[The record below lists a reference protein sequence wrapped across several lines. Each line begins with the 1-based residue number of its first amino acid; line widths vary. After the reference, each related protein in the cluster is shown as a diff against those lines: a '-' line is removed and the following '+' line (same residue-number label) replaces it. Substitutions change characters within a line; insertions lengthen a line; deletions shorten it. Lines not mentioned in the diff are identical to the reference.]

1 MKVRCCLINATKP
14 KCVTKEFSLV
24 DGKLEKKTIAS
35 VFEGSMQVQES
46 ENASQFADFLQTLG
60 PNQCLTYGIP
70 PRDAQ
75 LVTEEVWINL
85 GKPNDPLPRT
95 QSVFDWPNGPGVL
108 MLDYDAPKDGTEP
121 LGGKELI
128 QALLEAC
135 PDIKSSGLIWWPS
148 TSSHIYSG
156 ETKITSLKG
165 QRIYLF
171 VKDARDIERAGKTL
185 NERLWTL
192 GHGRYE
198 ISVSGSLL
206 MRSVFDGAVW
216 QSNRIDF
223 AAGAMCGPGLEQ
235 RRGKPKL
242 LWVREPFVFLET
254 REAIPALTKEEA
266 DRALVNQA
274 NSKVQL
280 ASQAEQAKDA
290 WVNDRV
296 KALQIRHPELD
307 EKAAIMMAR
316 RAVDSYDLMGDWP
329 IFIKDHEGR
338 KKEITVLEA
347 LDKPEI
353 YHGRLTLD
361 PLEPDYDGGRW
372 VGKLYLYSPRPNLN
386 SFAHGGAIFR
396 LHRQPARI
404 EIVTGKGRETTDA
417 LLEVLRHS
425 PDIFDFGEEMV
436 RVGQVGALHPLNE
449 HSLRYVAGG
458 ITQFWQMKKLPQG
471 GALEVLR
478 DPPPQVCQNALSLR
492 AHRELKKLNGVIT
505 APTLRPDGTVLDSP
519 GYDLQTHL
527 LLDMMGTPTTILTS
541 PTRDQALVAL
551 EQLWRPFNDFPFC
564 SNLDRAVHLAALLT
578 TAVRSSLPSA
588 PGFAYDA
595 PIQGSGKTLLAR
607 CDGVLAQGT
616 EPSVWPHTTGRDDEE
631 IRKRI
636 FTILRSGSRVLIWDN
651 VVGSFDSPSMAACMT
666 SPTITDRILGQSNS
680 STVPNRMMVI
690 LTGNNLTLQGEM
702 PRRILVCRIDPGTD
716 KPFARSFDLDPYAYC
731 RTNRLNMITA
741 ALTLI
746 RAFLTHG
753 CETKITGRLASFED
767 WDLWV
772 RRTVIFANELKP
784 GMFGDVM
791 DVIQANQSADP
802 DQEAL
807 SSLLV
812 SWEKEFGTK
821 AVTVSDLLAGAS
833 VTYGSSAKTKFFESL
848 EELTNIKR
856 HQLTT
861 KSVGR
866 YLGYRKGRI
875 AGGRLLERGPKTGD
889 LQTWRIR
896 VVGAVN
902 AGGI

>member
-1 MKVRCCLINATKP
+1 MKVRCCLINATNP

-35 VFEGSMQVQES
+35 VFEGNIIIQEF

-60 PNQCLTYGIP
+60 PNQCLTYGLP
-70 PRDAQ
+70 PRNAQ

-85 GKPNDPLPRT
+85 GKPDDPLPRT

-128 QALLEAC
+128 QTLLEAC

-148 TSSHIYSG
+148 TSSYIYSG
-156 ETKITSLKG
+156 ETKINGLKG

-171 VKDARDIERAGKTL
+171 VKDARDIVRAGKTL
-185 NERLWTL
+185 NERLWAL

-198 ISVSGSLL
+198 VSESGSLL

-235 RRGKPKL
+235 LRGKPKV
-242 LWVREPFVFLET
+242 LWAREPFVLLDT
-254 REAIPALTKEEA
+254 RESIPALTQDEA

-274 NSKVQL
+274 YAKGQL
-280 ASQAEQAKDA
+280 ASQAEQAKTA

-296 KALQIRHPELD
+296 EALQIRHPELD

-316 RAVDSYDLMGDWP
+316 RAVESYDLMGDWP

-347 LDKPEI
+347 LDEPEI

-372 VGKLYLYSPRPNLN
+372 VGKLYLYSPRPSLN

-396 LHRQPARI
+396 LHLQPARI
-404 EIVTGKGRETTDA
+404 EIVIGKGRETTDA
-417 LLEVLRHS
+417 LLEVLRRS

-436 RVGQVGALHPLNE
+436 QVGQIGALHPLNE

-458 ITQFWQMKKLPQG
+458 LTQFWQMKKLPQG
-471 GALEVLR
+471 VTVEVLR

-519 GYDLQTHL
+519 GYDIQTQL
-527 LLDMMGTPTTILTS
+527 LLDVIGNPSTIPTY
-541 PTRDQALVAL
+541 PTRDQALAAL

-578 TAVRSSLPSA
+578 TAVRSSLQSA

-607 CDGVLAQGT
+607 CVGVLTQGT

-631 IRKRI
+631 VRKRI

-666 SPTITDRILGQSNS
+666 SPTMTDRILGQSNS
-680 STVPNRMMVI
+680 STVPNRLMVI
-690 LTGNNLTLQGEM
+690 LTGNNLTLKGEM
-702 PRRILVCRIDPGTD
+702 PRRILVCRIDPGTE
-716 KPFARSFDLDPYAYC
+716 KPFARSFDLDPYLYC

-746 RAFLTHG
+746 RALLTHG

-767 WDLWV
+767 WDSWV
-772 RRTVIFANELKP
+772 RRAVIFANELKP

-807 SSLLV
+807 SSLLT
-812 SWEKEFGTK
+812 SWEEEFGTK
-821 AVTVSDLLAGAS
+821 ALTVSELLAGAS
-833 VTYGSSAKTKFFESL
+833 DIYSGSKTKFFQSL
-848 EELTNIKR
+848 EELTNTKR
-856 HQLTT
+856 NQLTT

-866 YLGYRKGRI
+866 YLSYRKDRI
-875 AGGRLLERGPKTGD
+875 ADGRLLEKGPKSD
-889 LQTWRIR
+889 DRQTWRIK
-896 VVGAVN
+896 VVGAMNV
-902 AGGI
+902 GGI

>member
-1 MKVRCCLINATKP
+1 M
-14 KCVTKEFSLV
+14 V

-35 VFEGSMQVQES
+35 VFEGNMLIQEF
-46 ENASQFADFLQTLG
+46 ENAPQFADFLQTMG

-70 PRDAQ
+70 PRNAQ
-75 LVTEEVWINL
+75 LVTEEVWIHL
-85 GKPNDPLPRT
+85 GKPDNPLPRT

-108 MLDYDAPKDGTEP
+108 MLDYDAPKDGTEA
-121 LGGKELI
+121 LGGKDLI
-128 QALLEAC
+128 QTLLEAC
-135 PDIKSSGLIWWPS
+135 PGIKSSGVIWWPS

-156 ETKITSLKG
+156 ETKINGLKG

-171 VKDARDIERAGKTL
+171 VKDARDIARAGKTL
-185 NERLWTL
+185 NERLWAL

-198 ISVSGSLL
+198 VSESGSLL

-223 AAGAMCGPGLEQ
+223 AAGAICGSGLEQ
-235 RRGKPKL
+235 LRGKPTV
-242 LWVREPFVFLET
+242 LWAREPFVLLDT
-254 REAIPALTKEEA
+254 REAIPALTQKEA
-266 DRALVNQA
+266 DIALANQA
-274 NSKVQL
+274 TAKGQL
-280 ASQAEQAKDA
+280 ASQAEQAKAA
-290 WVNDRV
+290 WVNDKV

-307 EKAAIMMAR
+307 EKAVIMMAR
-316 RAVDSYDLMGDWP
+316 RAVESYDLMGDWP
-329 IFIKDHEGR
+329 IFIKDHDGR

-347 LDKPEI
+347 LEKPEI

-372 VGKLYLYSPRPNLN
+372 VGKLYLYSPRPSLN
-386 SFAHGGAIFR
+386 SFAHGGANFR

-417 LLEVLRHS
+417 LLKVLRRS

-458 ITQFWQMKKLPQG
+458 LTQFWQMKKLHQG
-471 GALEVLR
+471 GAEEVLR

-492 AHRELKKLNGVIT
+492 ADRELKRLTGVIT

-519 GYDLQTHL
+519 GYDFQTHL
-527 LLDMMGTPTTILTS
+527 LLDMMGTPTTIPTS
-541 PTRDQALVAL
+541 PTRDQALAAL

-607 CDGVLAQGT
+607 CDGVLVQGT

-631 IRKRI
+631 VRKRI

-666 SPTITDRILGQSNS
+666 SPTMTDRILGQSNS
-680 STVPNRMMVI
+680 STVPNRLMVI
-690 LTGNNLTLQGEM
+690 LTGNNLTLKGEM
-702 PRRILVCRIDPGTD
+702 PRRILVCRIDPGTE
-716 KPFARSFDLDPYAYC
+716 KPFARSFDLDPYLYC

-746 RAFLTHG
+746 RAMLTHG
-753 CETKITGRLASFED
+753 CETKITGRLASFEG
-767 WDLWV
+767 WDSWI
-772 RRTVIFANELKP
+772 RHSVIFANEMKP

-807 SSLLV
+807 AGLLA
-812 SWEKEFGTK
+812 SWEKEYGTK
-821 AVTVSDLLAGAS
+821 AVTVSELLTGSS
-833 VTYGSSAKTKFFESL
+833 VTYGNSNKTQFFESL

-856 HQLTT
+856 HQLTS

-889 LQTWRIR
+889 LQTWRIK

-902 AGGI
+902 TGGI